1 MLRNSHRFTE
11 PGFPEI
17 PDDPAYGEAHM
28 ADERDRHIAP
38 SPPRASLVTI
48 LLLLACSSTATAQQD
63 LAPPEPI
70 LEGNLATIQQT
81 GKRHVALIE
90 QSGDANEAS
99 IEQLDRDN
107 WAKITQIGID
117 NEAHVLQDGKDLRAE
132 ILQEGDH
139 NFVDI
144 VQPPDVIDLTVRQVG
159 DYMNFRM
166 TSP

>member
-1 MLRNSHRFTE
+1 MLKNSPGATE
-11 PGFPEI
+11 SGCPEI

-28 ADERDRHIAP
+28 ADECKRYMAP
-38 SPPRASLVTI
+38 SLSRASLVTI

-81 GKRHVALIE
+81 GKRHIALIE

-144 VQPPDVIDLTVRQVG
+144 VQPADGADLTVRQVG
-159 DYMNFRM
+159 DYMNFSM
-166 TSP
+166 SPR